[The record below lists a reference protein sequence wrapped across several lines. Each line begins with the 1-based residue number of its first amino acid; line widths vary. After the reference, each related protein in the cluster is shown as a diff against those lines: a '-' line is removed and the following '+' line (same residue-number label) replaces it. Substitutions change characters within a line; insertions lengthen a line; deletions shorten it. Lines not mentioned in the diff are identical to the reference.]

1 MCDDIK
7 FLWLR
12 WRVAYKNIQMDF
24 YYFQAKREIEEGEM
38 KKILIFEQQLCCG
51 LLLQGTSGGEKGGRI
66 IEPLSPHIDLRVIC

>member
-1 MCDDIK
+1 
-7 FLWLR
+7 
-12 WRVAYKNIQMDF
+12 MDF

-38 KKILIFEQQLCCG
+38 KKKVLIFEQQLCCG